1 MDASYEK
8 ALQAI
13 RQAKEENAQTLDL
26 IAYQLTVLPKEIA
39 ELKNLQ
45 MLNLGGNQITAL
57 PKEIAELKNL
67 QILYLDGNQLTVL
80 PKEIAE
86 LKNLQMLNLSNNQ
99 LTGLPKEV
107 AELKN
112 LQTLILY
119 GNQLTAL
126 PKEVAELKNL
136 PTLDFGG
143 NELTALPKE
152 IAELKNLQ
160 ILYLDDNKLT
170 VLPKEIAELKNLQT
184 LNLGANKLTAL
195 PKEIAELKNLQ
206 TLNLGANQLT
216 ALPKE
221 IAELKNL
228 KPNKGKEDWEKGLS
242 LRGNPFPFQIP
253 DEVFEEDPE
262 VLLKTILDLQ
272 EAHRA
277 GALVKLNELKVIL
290 LGDGEAGKSALVERL
305 MHDRWSG
312 KKSATQGIDI
322 WKWRPEEVQF
332 NIWDFGGQE
341 IMLALHQFFMTD
353 RTLYILAVNARANNQ
368 NDDQTDNWLNLIKT
382 YGKDSPVIV
391 AYTKI
396 DDNGESFKLA
406 ENELQQAYPKNIVEF
421 IRTSS
426 CERIG
431 IDELKTCIT
440 ETLQS
445 PELKHVRDDLPKNWI
460 AVKEAVEARQKDRD
474 YLNLNEYYA
483 ICNANGCTDNDTQ
496 LRLLDLLQI
505 LGIVYNYG
513 KRDEPSQTNVLKPEW
528 VTKGIYAIINN
539 NTLFQNKGKLHP
551 RDLPDILQSAGNYK
565 DKYHVITGLMEQFEL
580 CYQLDKEHFLVPSLL
595 PKDEPPLLDEHF
607 TEGLRLQYA
616 YEFLPDSLMP
626 RFITRMRQYNQSYW
640 LKGVIIKKDNTQ
652 ALIKADTRQRKI
664 LITVTGEG
672 RKRATLDIIRHEI
685 DDLNTELKGTKHE
698 ILVPIPGYPE
708 ATPFRFDRLLLLDEM
723 GVQEELHEDLKM
735 KFPVKELLDGIMPE
749 AERERRRNAGKETGS
764 LRGRYGGGQM
774 EEENFAFEPKK
785 PDLAPTNNLNM
796 NKTKIALGLIAAAI
810 LVFVVYQMFSAKR
823 PSELGVSKDGF
834 SLKTGEEPNPATSTE
849 KVAEIST
856 LTVIGSIKIN
866 GKNIAA
872 HDVARVYVK
881 GNNLVQPV
889 LPSNNQ
895 FRLQGVPSPKDN
907 LIEIALDFKNGLSA
921 AQMLPLPKPQ
931 NGVADLGEL
940 LITFQPP
947 TGGQKGKNA
956 PPTIII
962 NNQNIQNSEQS
973 Q

>member
-8 ALQAI
+8 ALKAI
-13 RQAKEENAQTLDL
+13 RQAKEDNLTLLDL
-26 IAYQLTVLPKEIA
+26 S
-39 ELKNLQ
+39 
-45 MLNLGGNQITAL
+45 GNKLTAL
-57 PKEIAELKNL
+57 PKEIGELKKL
-67 QILYLDGNQLTVL
+67 QKLELSQNQ
-80 PKEIAE
+80 
-86 LKNLQMLNLSNNQ
+86 
-99 LTGLPKEV
+99 
-107 AELKN
+107 
-112 LQTLILY
+112 
-119 GNQLTAL
+119 
-126 PKEVAELKNL
+126 
-136 PTLDFGG
+136 
-143 NELTALPKE
+143 LTALPKE

-160 ILYLDDNKLT
+160 DLNLQNNQLT
-170 VLPKEIAELKNLQT
+170 ELPKEIAELKNLQRLYLGSNQLTVLPKEISELKNLKTLDLNDNKLTSIPKEIAELKNLLEFYLT
-184 LNLGANKLTAL
+184 LNQLTALPKEIAELKNLQALALGGNQLMTLPKEIVELKNLQTLYLYDNQLTAL

-206 TLNLGANQLT
+206 TL
-216 ALPKE
+216 
-221 IAELKNL
+221 
-228 KPNKGKEDWEKGLS
+228 D

-322 WKWRPEEVQF
+322 WKWRPEDVQF

-431 IDELKTCIT
+431 IDELKTCIA

-445 PELKHVRDDLPKNWI
+445 PELKHVRDDLPRNWI

-483 ICNANGCTDNDTQ
+483 ICAEKGVADNDTQ

-539 NTLFQNKGKLHP
+539 NALFQNKGKLHP

-607 TEGLRLQYA
+607 AEGLRLQYA

-640 LKGVIIKKDNTQ
+640 LKGVIIEKDKTR

-749 AERERRRNAGKETGS
+749 AERERRRNAGKETGAPKS
-764 LRGRYGGGQM
+764 RYSGGQL

-785 PDLAPTNNLNM
+785 PDLASTNDLNM

-849 KVAEIST
+849 KAAEISA
-856 LTVIGSIKIN
+856 LTIIGSIKIN
-866 GKNIAA
+866 GRNIAA

-895 FRLQGVPSPKDN
+895 FRLQGVLMPKDN

-921 AQMLPLPKPQ
+921 AQLLLLPKPQ

-962 NNQNIQNSEQS
+962 NNQNIQHSEQS